1 MADDEPTHP
10 LEEPSPLEFC
20 KDDDE
25 LRRAWI
31 FGLLADPQIDGRV
44 LVENMARV
52 EVWLTTGAVEI
63 AKDKPTL
70 KVVNKKAAE

>member
-1 MADDEPTHP
+1 MADDEPTNP
-10 LEEPSPLEFC
+10 LEDPSPFEFC
-20 KDDDE
+20 QDDDE

-52 EVWLTTGAVEI
+52 EAWLKAGTVEK
-63 AKDKPTL
+63 AQPSL
-70 KVVNKKAAE
+70 KVVNKKVAE